1 MLSLHFAMS
10 LRHVYATKVELSI
23 KAMRIM
29 LTKQLIK
36 YAINYDIYKNSATIK
51 IIITQKSVFQYY
63 NQTTLN

>member
-36 YAINYDIYKNSATIK
+36 YAINYKIYKNSATLYK
-51 IIITQKSVFQYY
+51 KKNSGTL
-63 NQTTLN
+63 QTRHL